1 MNRIKQLREEKQ
13 MKQKELAVLL
23 NCADNAVSYYESG
36 QRGLSIELIADLC
49 EIFGVT
55 ADYLLGLSSQRTH
68 QIPDE
73 DAALVA
79 AYHAAPDSVR
89 QGIDALLAPYR
100 AEEKENAA
108 AG

>member
-1 MNRIKQLREEKQ
+1 MNRIKDLRKEREWTQTDLAQ
-13 MKQKELAVLL
+13 MLSSVKST
-23 NCADNAVSYYESG
+23 VSRYESEVAKLDPETI
-36 QRGLSIELIADLC
+36 RRLC

-55 ADYLLGLSSQRTH
+55 ADYLLGLSSQRTA
-68 QIPDE
+68 QISDE

-79 AYHAAPDSVR
+79 AYHAAPESVR

-100 AEEKENAA
+100 AEEKESAA

>member
-1 MNRIKQLREEKQ
+1 MNRIKELRVEKGIKQL
-13 MKQKELAVLL
+13 ELAELLSVKQQSISKYETGVLDL
-23 NCADNAVSYYESG
+23 ATENIAKLCAFFD
-36 QRGLSIELIADLC
+36 C
-49 EIFGVT
+49 T

>member
-1 MNRIKQLREEKQ
+1 MNRIKDLRIERNWKQ
-13 MKQKELAVLL
+13 SDLAELLL
-23 NCADNAVSYYESG
+23 IKRQAVSKYELEQIDLDTG
-36 QRGLSIELIADLC
+36 TIRRLC